1 MGFGFRQL
9 TPSMFKNAQNRRYY
23 DQYIVKA
30 VFVMTKNRMRIW
42 EMSLLLALCFSLCI
56 GTWAQAKQTALR
68 SELVRLH
75 VIAVSDDEYEQAL
88 KLRVRD
94 EVLAYISPKLD
105 GVKSAQDAQKII
117 SAELDGIKQAAE
129 AAAEGRSVLV
139 TLSEEYYPTRNYE
152 KFSLP
157 AGRYQSLRVIL
168 GEGAGHNWWCV
179 VFPPLCISA
188 AEQEQAV
195 ESMNDDMKGIVTE
208 DDGYEY
214 KFRILE
220 LWGEL
225 MALIGA

>member
-1 MGFGFRQL
+1 
-9 TPSMFKNAQNRRYY
+9 
-23 DQYIVKA
+23 
-30 VFVMTKNRMRIW
+30 MTKSRMRIW

-56 GTWAQAKQTALR
+56 GTWAQAKQAALS

-105 GVKSAQDAQKII
+105 GVKSAQDAQKVI

-129 AAAEGRSVLV
+129 TAAEGRSVLV

-179 VFPPLCISA
+179 VFPPLCTTA
-188 AEQEQAV
+188 VQAGEV
-195 ESMNDDMKGIVTE
+195 REVMNSEDYSIITESE
-208 DDGYEY
+208 GYELR
-214 KFRILE
+214 FRTLE

-225 MALIGA
+225 KALLVNRG